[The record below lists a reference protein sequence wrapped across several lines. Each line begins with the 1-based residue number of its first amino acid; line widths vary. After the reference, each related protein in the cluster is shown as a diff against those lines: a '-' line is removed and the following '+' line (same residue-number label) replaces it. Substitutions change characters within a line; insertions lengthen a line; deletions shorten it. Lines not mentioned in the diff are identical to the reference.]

1 VAAHLQVTREPE
13 TMVFRVA
20 GELDMSSTGDLIE
33 AIEHA
38 STEDGDLF
46 LDLSELQFI
55 DSMGIHVLIQISQS
69 RTGHGCLVLSAPSP
83 AVTKVFEL
91 VRLSTFPNVHVE
103 TGAAEPPPAS

>member
-1 VAAHLQVTREPE
+1 MSAQLQVSREPG
-13 TMVFRVA
+13 TMAFRVA
-20 GELDMSSTGDLIE
+20 GELDISSTGDLIE

-38 STEDGDLF
+38 AKEDGDLF

-55 DSMGIHVLIQISQS
+55 DSMGIHVLIQISLE

-83 AVTKVFEL
+83 AVTRVFEL

-103 TGAAEPPPAS
+103 MGPAEPPRAS